1 MARPKGFEPL
11 TPKFVVWCSIQL
23 SYGRVPQLRVSLRS
37 AVRNG
42 LRTEL
47 QAASVKNRNYFLPD
61 RRAVNYSVA

>member
-1 MARPKGFEPL
+1 M
-11 TPKFVVWCSIQL
+11 
-23 SYGRVPQLRVSLRS
+23 PQLRVSLRS

-47 QAASVKNRNYFLPD
+47 QAASAKNRNYFLLD